1 MAAGWRHDTVSEE
14 GLMLVTQKDGDTRPA
29 RVEPRP
35 AEVNPIR
42 DRATFDAARAACRAD
57 PGGFH
62 GDMARRNLHWFVRD
76 LGARGAWITFDPAT
90 ETWSGWDAATAGS
103 SFAFRTVDARV
114 R

>member
-1 MAAGWRHDTVSEE
+1 
-14 GLMLVTQKDGDTRPA
+14 MLVTQKDGDTRPA